1 MTSRTYNQEKKWEPE
16 DERILQQWRRT
27 QQIRESTFN
36 NYRYSIR
43 RYTKATHMTLTQLY
57 NEALTE
63 EEQHIPKHRRSI
75 KTHILDYYDWLDKQP
90 FTESTKNQ
98 SIYIV
103 VSFYKSLDITLPNI
117 PNNYDDTP
125 LPENTEKMITPE
137 IIRLMLDNA
146 SVRNKAIIS
155 FAMMTGQSP
164 NELCHITI
172 LDIVKCW
179 NSELEHPIFDLPD
192 IWKYKQEIL
201 ELKAPAMRIKRLKT
215 NNTYWFYVPSETS
228 RYIIEYIYERV
239 AGRNTNIRIHSLDD
253 PLFVNKMGEP
263 CTAQNISKV
272 FTVTGEKCGF
282 HHPELFEDKLR
293 LLLERKPGH
302 QRVYCAYKFR
312 KYFLNMCRRYAGTRP
327 DTPTE
332 QSYTGKDLGDFWIGH
347 QDKGS
352 ISSYLQYDD
361 SDVRELQ
368 YHYLQMLPYLSLE
381 MEVDTITSEDK
392 REFLQMKE
400 RYEDVLKE
408 MEELRDYVRKK
419 HHLDSLAKEYGL
431 E

>member
-1 MTSRTYNQEKKWEPE
+1 
-16 DERILQQWRRT
+16 
-27 QQIRESTFN
+27 
-36 NYRYSIR
+36 
-43 RYTKATHMTLTQLY
+43 
-57 NEALTE
+57 
-63 EEQHIPKHRRSI
+63 
-75 KTHILDYYDWLDKQP
+75 
-90 FTESTKNQ
+90 
-98 SIYIV
+98 
-103 VSFYKSLDITLPNI
+103 
-117 PNNYDDTP
+117 
-125 LPENTEKMITPE
+125 
-137 IIRLMLDNA
+137 MLDNA

-164 NELCHITI
+164 NELCHISI
-172 LDIVKCW
+172 LDIIKCW

-228 RYIIEYIYERV
+228 RYIIEYLYERV
-239 AGRNTNIRIHSLDD
+239 AGRNTNLRIHSLDD
-253 PLFVNKMGEP
+253 SLFVNKMGEP

-282 HHPELFEDKLR
+282 HHPELFDDKMR
-293 LLLERKPGH
+293 LLLERRHGH

-332 QSYTGKDLGDFWIGH
+332 QSYTGKELGDFWIGH

-400 RYEDVLKE
+400 RYEDVLNE

-419 HHLDSLAKEYGL
+419 HHLDALAKEYGL